1 MQDSKETHY
10 VLVCQNVDCLARG
23 AGKLLTKLEERL
35 APGGCCEVK
44 PYMCFGACQDGPNIV
59 LYPERVW
66 YAGVQESDVEAIAQ
80 HAEGG
85 PRVERLENAVDPS
98 LKTLIF
104 ELLDAG
110 LF

>member
-1 MQDSKETHY
+1 MEPEKPHY

-23 AGKLLTKLEERL
+23 AGQLIEQLQTRL
-35 APGGCCEVK
+35 ADCGTCDVR

-66 YAGVQESDVEAIAQ
+66 YAGVKESDVEAIAQ
-80 HAEGG
+80 HAQGG
-85 PRVERLENAVDPS
+85 QPVTRLEDSVDPS

-104 ELLDAG
+104 EL
-110 LF
+110 

>member
-1 MQDSKETHY
+1 MEPEKPHY

-23 AGKLLTKLEERL
+23 AGKLMEQMQGRL
-35 APGGCCEVK
+35 AGCANCEVR

-66 YAGVQESDVEAIAQ
+66 YAGVKESDVEDIAK

-85 PRVERLENAVDPS
+85 ARVERLEDAVDPS

>member
-1 MQDSKETHY
+1 MEPEKPHY

-23 AGKLLTKLEERL
+23 AGQLIEQLQTRL
-35 APGGCCEVK
+35 ADCGTCDVR

-66 YAGVQESDVEAIAQ
+66 YAGVKESDVEDIAQ

-85 PRVERLENAVDPS
+85 APVSRLEEGIDPS
-98 LKTLIF
+98 LKSLIF

>member
-1 MQDSKETHY
+1 MQEDSPHY

-23 AGKLLTKLEERL
+23 AGKLLTSLEERL
-35 APGGCCEVK
+35 RPSGCCEVK

-66 YAGVQESDVEAIAQ
+66 YAGVKESDVEDIAK

-85 PRVERLENAVDPS
+85 ARVERLEDAVDPS

>member
-1 MQDSKETHY
+1 MEPEQPHY

-23 AGKLLTKLEERL
+23 AGKLMEQLQSRL
-35 APGGCCEVK
+35 AGCESCEVRS
-44 PYMCFGACQDGPNIV
+44 YMCFGACQDGPNVV

-66 YAGVQESDVEAIAQ
+66 YAHVTEADVEDIAK
-80 HAEGG
+80 HAAEGG
-85 PRVERLENAVDPS
+85 PNVERLEAGIDPS